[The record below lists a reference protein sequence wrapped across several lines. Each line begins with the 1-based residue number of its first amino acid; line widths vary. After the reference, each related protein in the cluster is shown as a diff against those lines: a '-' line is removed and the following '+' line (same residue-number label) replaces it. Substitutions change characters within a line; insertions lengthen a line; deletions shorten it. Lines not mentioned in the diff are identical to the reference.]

1 MLNIQELLLVT
12 EATLISNRAGGYDG
26 CPKISTQEE
35 TKAWKK
41 LLMLFIQRDH
51 FILSILVLGRV
62 GYPSLLKHR
71 KLDYLAPSPIY
82 ENEKHQNRQ
91 KKPDYH
97 YVKLLNKKFMIL
109 FIMIILLLLKC
120 YCCGI

>member
-1 MLNIQELLLVT
+1 
-12 EATLISNRAGGYDG
+12 
-26 CPKISTQEE
+26 
-35 TKAWKK
+35 
-41 LLMLFIQRDH
+41 MLFIQRDH

-82 ENEKHQNRQ
+82 ENENIKNRQ

-109 FIMIILLLLKC
+109 FIMIILLLLKMLLLRDLISLNYMELMVILLINSYMNVLIKEPINMVVVLKIDVDLC
-120 YCCGI
+120 WN